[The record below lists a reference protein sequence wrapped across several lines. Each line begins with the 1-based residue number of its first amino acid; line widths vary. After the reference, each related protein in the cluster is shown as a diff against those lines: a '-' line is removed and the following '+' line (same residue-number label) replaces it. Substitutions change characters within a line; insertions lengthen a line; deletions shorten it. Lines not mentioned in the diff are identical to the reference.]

1 VPIASG
7 KTLDLLRRE
16 PEPPSGA
23 PALCNRVGAAYLLT
37 MFVGRATERA
47 QIERLLA
54 LAREGRG
61 SALLVRGEAGVGKT
75 ALLQQA
81 AEGAAGFR
89 LLRALGVES
98 EAELPF
104 AALHELVGPVVHLV
118 KGLPGPQAKAI
129 KAALALEDVENP
141 DRFSVYAATLGLLA
155 AAASERPLLC
165 AVDDAHWLDPA
176 SAQAFAFAARRI
188 DHEPIAMVFA
198 TRDPAPSPFSGP
210 GLTELRLGG
219 LPVEDAKT
227 LVAVSAPS
235 LLPSVVERLVK
246 TAAGNPL
253 ALLEFAAS
261 TTQTHE
267 GSEPLPVGE
276 AIERSFLERSA
287 PLSVDTRR
295 ALLLAAACDPGE
307 QEALWSALDAEGIS
321 AESITEA
328 ERAGLLVRGRR
339 LAFTHPLARSAIY
352 HAVPPVDRR
361 AAHRALAQATGDPDR
376 RSWHLAAAAP
386 GPDEQ
391 VAAALEE
398 AANRAL
404 RRADVSA
411 HAAALERAA
420 RLTPEEGIRARRLLE
435 AGLSAE
441 AAGQLERAEQL
452 VAEAAELTPDEELRA
467 DAVARRS
474 YLLFDRGEL
483 ERALELATAEAERVS
498 GLTAARVLTA
508 SGAVHAL
515 VHLLDIPAARAMSE
529 RAAELAGAAAHEDLD
544 LCHMLAW
551 TWQLSGDTQRALA
564 LARECADRVDVGSVL
579 AIDLAG
585 HFIFLEDYTNARDR
599 FEAIIQHARK
609 THALGNLAYALDV
622 QARLELLM
630 GRPTPAYTASLE
642 AIQLTEPLGND
653 VALASS
659 LAWLALVEATLGRS
673 EDAQSHGR
681 RSLRI
686 TTDRGDRFNEVR
698 ARGALG
704 LDALVR
710 GDMAAAAGWL
720 EPAAQMLAEG
730 GIRLPNRF
738 PIDGDLI
745 EALVRSGKRA
755 EASKQLDRLL
765 ENAGLTESR
774 WANAVGARCR
784 ALLVDDAEADDAFE
798 SALELH
804 EVDSN
809 ELEHA
814 RTQLAYGERLR
825 RVRRRRDSREHLHR
839 ALEAFERLGAR
850 PWAERARAELRAS
863 GERLRP
869 RKPTAHE
876 RLTPQELQVSLAA
889 ADGLTNKEIGA
900 RLFLSP
906 KTVEFH
912 LGRAYRKLD
921 VRSRAELIKLFAK
934 QAAPAE
940 RQSV

>member
-1 VPIASG
+1 
-7 KTLDLLRRE
+7 
-16 PEPPSGA
+16 
-23 PALCNRVGAAYLLT
+23 
-37 MFVGRATERA
+37 MFVGREVERA
-47 QIERLLA
+47 QIEHLL
-54 LAREGRG
+54 REAHEGHG
-61 SALLVRGEAGVGKT
+61 CALLVRGEAGVGKT
-75 ALLQQA
+75 ALLEQA
-81 AEGAAGFR
+81 LEGAAGFR
-89 LLRALGVES
+89 ILRALGVES

-104 AALHELVGPVVHLV
+104 AAVHELVAPVVDLID
-118 KGLPGPQAKAI
+118 GLPDPQARAI
-129 KAALALEDVENP
+129 KAALALEDTENP
-141 DRFSVYAATLGLLA
+141 GRFSAYAATLGLLA
-155 AAASERPLLC
+155 AAASERPLFC
-165 AVDDAHWLDPA
+165 AVDDAHWLDQA
-176 SAQAFAFAARRI
+176 SAEAFAFAARRI
-188 DHEPIAMVFA
+188 EHDPIAMVFS
-198 TRDPAPSPFSGP
+198 TRDPSPSSFSAP

-219 LPVEDAKT
+219 LPDEDAKA
-227 LVAVSAPS
+227 LLAAKAPA
-235 LLPSVVERLVK
+235 LLPSVVKRLVE

-261 TTQTHE
+261 VAQTDA
-267 GSEPLPVGE
+267 GGEPLPVGE
-276 AIERSFLERSA
+276 AIERIFLERSL
-287 PLSVDTRR
+287 PLSADARR
-295 ALLLAAACDPGE
+295 ALLLAAASDPAE
-307 QEALWSALDAEGIS
+307 PEALWSALDSEGVS
-321 AESITEA
+321 AESIAEA

-339 LAFTHPLARSAIY
+339 LDFPHPLARSAIY
-352 HAVPPVDRR
+352 QSAPPGERR
-361 AAHRALAQATGDPDR
+361 AAHRALGLATGDPDR
-376 RSWHLAAAAP
+376 RAWHLAKAAP
-386 GPDEQ
+386 GPDEEI
-391 VAAALEE
+391 ATALEK

-420 RLTPEEGIRARRLLE
+420 CLTPEEGARARRLFG

-441 AAGQLERAEQL
+441 AAGQLEWAEQL
-452 VAEAAELTPDEELRA
+452 VAEAAELTPDRELRA

-474 YLLFDRGEL
+474 YLLFDRGEFD
-483 ERALELATAEAERVS
+483 RALELATAEAERFS
-498 GLTAARVLTA
+498 GSTAARLLTA

-515 VHLLDIPAARAMSE
+515 VHLLNIPAARTMAE
-529 RAAELAGAAAHEDLD
+529 RAAKLAGAAAYEDLD

-551 TWQLSGDTQRALA
+551 TWQLSGDTHQALA
-564 LARECADRVDVGSVL
+564 LARECAERSDVGSVL

-585 HFIFLEDYTNARDR
+585 HFIFLEDYARARAR
-599 FEAIIQHARK
+599 FELIIEHLRK

-622 QARLELLM
+622 QARLELAM
-630 GRPTPAYTASLE
+630 GRPGPAYTASLE

-659 LAWLALVEATLGRS
+659 LSWLALVEATLGRS
-673 EDAQSHGR
+673 GDAQTHGR
-681 RSLRI
+681 RSLQI

-704 LDALVR
+704 LDALAR

-720 EPAAQMLAEG
+720 EPAAQMLADG
-730 GIRLPNRF
+730 GVRLPNRF

-745 EALVRSGKRA
+745 ETLVRSGRRG

-765 ENAGLTESR
+765 ENADLTESR
-774 WANAVGARCR
+774 WAHAVGARCR

-825 RVRRRRDSREHLHR
+825 RLRRRRDSREHLHR
-839 ALEAFERLGAR
+839 ALETFERLGAR
-850 PWAERARAELRAS
+850 PWAERARAELRAT

-876 RLTPQELQVSLAA
+876 RLTPQELRVSLAA
-889 ADGLTNKEIGA
+889 AEGLTNKEIGA

-921 VRSRAELIKLFAK
+921 VRSRAELIKLFAE
-934 QAAPAE
+934 QAAPAG
-940 RQSV
+940 RQPA

>member
-1 VPIASG
+1 
-7 KTLDLLRRE
+7 
-16 PEPPSGA
+16 
-23 PALCNRVGAAYLLT
+23 
-37 MFVGRATERA
+37 MFVGRASERME
-47 QIERLLA
+47 IERLLE

-61 SALLVRGEAGVGKT
+61 GALVVRGEAGVGKT
-75 ALLQQA
+75 ALLRQA
-81 AEGAAGFR
+81 MEDAAGFR
-89 LLRALGVES
+89 VLRALGVEF

-118 KGLPGPQAKAI
+118 DGLPGPQARAI
-129 KAALALEDVENP
+129 KAALALEDIENP

-198 TRDPAPSPFSGP
+198 TRDPELSPFSGP
-210 GLTELRLGG
+210 GLTELRLGA
-219 LPVEDAKT
+219 LPVEDAKA
-227 LVAVSAPS
+227 LLAISAPS
-235 LLPSVVERLVK
+235 LLPSVVERLVE

-287 PLSVDTRR
+287 PLSVGTRR

-307 QEALWSALDAEGIS
+307 HEALWSALDSEGIS

-339 LAFTHPLARSAIY
+339 LAFKHPLARSAVY
-352 HAVPPVDRR
+352 QAAPPVDRR

-404 RRADVSA
+404 RRADVSS

-420 RLTPEEGIRARRLLE
+420 RLTPEEGARARRLLE

-441 AAGQLERAEQL
+441 AAGQLERAEKL

-467 DAVARRS
+467 DAVWRRS

-483 ERALELATAEAERVS
+483 DQALELATAEAERFS
-498 GLTAARVLTA
+498 GSTAARLLTA
-508 SGAVHAL
+508 RIHTL
-515 VHLLDIPAARAMSE
+515 VHRLDIPAARATAE
-529 RAAELAGAAAHEDLD
+529 RAAELARTREHDDLD
-544 LCHMLAW
+544 LSHLLAW
-551 TWQLSGDTQRALA
+551 TWELSGLTQQALE
-564 LARECADRVDVGSVL
+564 LARKCAERANVGSIL

-585 HFIFLEDYTNARDR
+585 QFIFLEDYAHARAR
-599 FEAIIQHARK
+599 FEAIIEHLRK

-630 GRPTPAYTASLE
+630 GRPAPAYTASLE
-642 AIQLTEPLGND
+642 AIQLTEPLGSD

-673 EDAQSHGR
+673 EDAQAHGR

-704 LDALVR
+704 LDAFAR

-720 EPAAQMLAEG
+720 EPAAQMLADG
-730 GIRLPNRF
+730 GVRLPNRF

-745 EALVRSGKRA
+745 ETLVRSGRRA

-765 ENAGLTESR
+765 ENAELTGSR
-774 WANAVGARCR
+774 WAHAVGARCR
-784 ALLVDDAEADDAFE
+784 ALLVDDAKADDAFE

-825 RVRRRRDSREHLHR
+825 RLRRRRDSREHLHR
-839 ALEAFERLGAR
+839 ALETFERLGAR

-934 QAAPAE
+934 QAEPAE
-940 RQSV
+940 RQPA